1 MSDTYQGRK
10 TRQGHAEHLPRPE
23 GSPEDEQQAEPTPD
37 ASGVGG
43 TPAGA
48 HRGRDREPSEGSH
61 VEDEAESVRSGSQ
74 TAQDRDHT
82 IRGGDDHTGPMKE
95 FPT

>member
-1 MSDTYQGRK
+1 MSDTYERRK
-10 TRQGHAEHLPRPE
+10 TRQGRAEHFPRPE
-23 GSPEDEQQAEPTPD
+23 DKPDDEQQAEPT
-37 ASGVGG
+37 
-43 TPAGA
+43 TF
-48 HRGRDREPSEGSH
+48 
-61 VEDEAESVRSGSQ
+61 DEAESIRSGSQ

>member
-1 MSDTYQGRK
+1 MSDTYQPRK
-10 TRQGHAEHLPRPE
+10 TRPGRPE
-23 GSPEDEQQAEPTPD
+23 PEPRQDQGVEREQEPTTD
-37 ASGVGG
+37 ASGAGG
-43 TPAGA
+43 SPAGA
-48 HRGRDREPSEGSH
+48 HGSH
-61 VEDEAESVRSGSQ
+61 VEDEAESIRSGSQ